1 MAETDNRERTMD
13 RILVG
18 LDASSRA
25 ADVVTTAVEL
35 ARRVGGKLILF
46 RAVGVP
52 HEIPAEAYSV
62 TPASLAEMLERE
74 AKNYLVKVAQELP
87 PDLVEDI
94 VVHLGTPW
102 QGICAAADDRKADLI
117 VIGSHG
123 YAGLDRLIGTTAAKV
138 VNHAKQSVLV
148 VRGRPAIGGE

>member
-1 MAETDNRERTMD
+1 ME

-18 LDASSRA
+18 LDASPRA
-25 ADVVTTAVEL
+25 TDVLATSADL
-35 ARRVGGKLILF
+35 ARRAGGKLILF

-52 HEIPAEAYSV
+52 HEIPAEAYSM
-62 TPASLAEMLERE
+62 TPASLAELLERE
-74 AKNYLVKVAQELP
+74 AKSYLVKLAQELP
-87 PDLVEDI
+87 PDMIEDI
-94 VVHLGTPW
+94 LVHVGTPW
-102 QGICAAADDRKADLI
+102 QGICAAADQRKADLI